1 MEGTNMKV
9 TKRLLAV
16 IVIAAVMVTALP
28 NMVEAKAKT
37 KPVLNKKKVTLT
49 ITNTKKNPKA
59 TLKVKGVSN
68 KIAKKAKW
76 TTSNK
81 KVVTIKKGKVTA
93 KKAGKVTITCKV
105 QNRRL
110 TCKITV
116 KDKRGTEK
124 PDNGV
129 LKVEIKSLGSD
140 SISAPGVYERL
151 QLHGNAPHP
160 VPKSSKED
168 PTSPYTEEN
177 VNTYK
182 TTRSKFFSNGEPY
195 LINSKIVATY
205 NGKDVTNKASY
216 MIQLN
221 EDVGMIPQIPN
232 GMVNIA
238 DIKVISAY
246 DKPKLIAKYN
256 GVEKSITIQQTIEER
271 RFTMCYCGELFD
283 PGSECDQHQSALTNE
298 ARATND
304 DKYLFYVYEKHGGC
318 WIPYYKIVTLKEKEM
333 AQSQR
338 K

>member
-1 MEGTNMKV
+1 MKV
-9 TKRLLAV
+9 VKRMLAV

-28 NMVEAKAKT
+28 NMVEAKT
-37 KPVLNKKKVTLT
+37 KPTLNKKKVTLT

-81 KVVTIKKGKVTA
+81 KVATIKKGKVTA
-93 KKAGKVTITCKV
+93 KKAGKATITCKV
-105 QNRRL
+105 KNRRL

-116 KDKRGTEK
+116 KDKRGTKK

-129 LKVEIKSLGSD
+129 LKVEIKSFGSD
-140 SISAPGVYERL
+140 SISTPGVYERL
-151 QLHGNAPHP
+151 QLYGNAPHP

-182 TTRSKFFSNGEPY
+182 TTRSKFFSNGVCY
-195 LINSKIVATY
+195 LINSRIVVTC

-216 MIQLN
+216 MIQFN
-221 EDVGMIPQIPN
+221 DDVGMIPMITN
-232 GMVNIA
+232 GIA
-238 DIKVISAY
+238 DMDTISGISGY
-246 DKPKLIAKYN
+246 GKFKLIVKYN
-256 GVEKSITIQQTIEER
+256 DAEKSITLHQTMEER

-283 PGSECDQHQSALTNE
+283 HGSKCDQHQSALINE

-318 WIPYYKIVTLKEKEM
+318 WIPYYKIVTLKEIP
-333 AQSQR
+333 
-338 K
+338 

>member
-9 TKRLLAV
+9 VKRMLAV

-28 NMVEAKAKT
+28 NMVEAKT
-37 KPVLNKKKVTLT
+37 KPTLNKKKVTLT

-81 KVVTIKKGKVTA
+81 KVATIKKGKVTA
-93 KKAGKVTITCKV
+93 KKAGKATITCKV
-105 QNRRL
+105 KNRRL

-116 KDKRGTEK
+116 KDKRGTKK

-129 LKVEIKSLGSD
+129 LKVEIKSFGSD
-140 SISAPGVYERL
+140 SISTPGVYERL
-151 QLHGNAPHP
+151 QLYGNAPHP

-182 TTRSKFFSNGEPY
+182 TTRSKFFSNGVCY
-195 LINSKIVATY
+195 LINSRIVVTC
-205 NGKDVTNKASY
+205 NGEDVTNKASY
-216 MIQLN
+216 MIQFN
-221 EDVGMIPQIPN
+221 DDVGMIPMITN
-232 GMVNIA
+232 GIA
-238 DIKVISAY
+238 DMDTISGISGY
-246 DKPKLIAKYN
+246 GKFKLIVKYN
-256 GVEKSITIQQTIEER
+256 DAEKSITLHQTMEER

-283 PGSECDQHQSALTNE
+283 HGSKCDQHQSALINE

-318 WIPYYKIVTLKEKEM
+318 WIPYYKIVTLKEIP
-333 AQSQR
+333 
-338 K
+338 

>member
-16 IVIAAVMVTALP
+16 IVIAAVMATALP
-28 NMVEAKAKT
+28 NMVEAKA

-81 KVVTIKKGKVTA
+81 KVATVKKGKVMA
-93 KKAGKVTITCKV
+93 KKAGRATITCKV
-105 QNRRL
+105 QGRRL

-151 QLHGNAPHP
+151 QLYGGSTYSY
-160 VPKSSKED
+160 PKSSKED
-168 PTSPYTEEN
+168 STSPYTEEN

-182 TTRSKFFSNGEPY
+182 TTRSKFFYNGKRY
-195 LINSKIVATY
+195 LINSRIVVTC
-205 NGKDVTNKASY
+205 NGEDVTNKASY
-216 MIQLN
+216 MIQFN
-221 EDVGMIPQIPN
+221 DDVGMIPMITN
-232 GMVNIA
+232 GIA
-238 DIKVISAY
+238 DMDTISGISGYGKFKLVIQ
-246 DKPKLIAKYN
+246 YN
-256 GVEKSITIQQTIEER
+256 SMKKSIVLQQTIKER

-283 PGSECDQHQSALTNE
+283 NEWDHTEHQKRLVAEAL
-298 ARATND
+298 ATGD
-304 DKYLFYVYEKHGGC
+304 DSYHFHTFEKHGGS
-318 WIPYYKIVTLKEKEM
+318 WIPHYRIVTLKEVP
-333 AQSQR
+333 
-338 K
+338 

>member
-1 MEGTNMKV
+1 MKV
-9 TKRLLAV
+9 TKRLLTV

-28 NMVEAKAKT
+28 NMVEAKA

-81 KVVTIKKGKVTA
+81 KVATVKKGKVTA
-93 KKAGKVTITCKV
+93 KKAGKATITCKV

-129 LKVEIKSLGSD
+129 LNVEIKSLGSD

-151 QLHGNAPHP
+151 QLHGNVPHP

-182 TTRSKFFSNGEPY
+182 TTRSKFFSNGVCY
-195 LINSKIVATY
+195 LINSRIVVTC
-205 NGKDVTNKASY
+205 NGEDVTNKASY
-216 MIQLN
+216 MIQFN
-221 EDVGMIPQIPN
+221 DDVGMIPMITN
-232 GMVNIA
+232 GIA
-238 DIKVISAY
+238 NMDTISGISGYGKFKLVIR
-246 DKPKLIAKYN
+246 YN
-256 GVEKSITIQQTIEER
+256 SMKKSIALQQTIEMR
-271 RFTMCYCGELFD
+271 RFVMCYCGELFD
-283 PGSECDQHQSALTNE
+283 NGNDEAERFKALLGSCAP
-298 ARATND
+298 D
-304 DKYLFYVYEKHGGC
+304 DYKQRFYIGEKHGGC
-318 WIPYYKIVTLKEKEM
+318 WVPYYKIVTLKEVP
-333 AQSQR
+333 
-338 K
+338 

>member
-9 TKRLLAV
+9 VKRMLAV

-28 NMVEAKAKT
+28 NMVEAKT
-37 KPVLNKKKVTLT
+37 KPTLNKKKVTLT

-81 KVVTIKKGKVTA
+81 KVATIKKGKVTA
-93 KKAGKVTITCKV
+93 KKAGKATITCKV
-105 QNRRL
+105 KNRRL

-116 KDKRGTEK
+116 KDKRGTKK

-129 LKVEIKSLGSD
+129 LKVEIKSFGSD
-140 SISAPGVYERL
+140 SISTPGVYERL
-151 QLHGNAPHP
+151 QLYGNAPHP

-182 TTRSKFFSNGEPY
+182 TTRSKFFSNGVCY
-195 LINSKIVATY
+195 LINSRIVVTC

-216 MIQLN
+216 MIQFN
-221 EDVGMIPQIPN
+221 DDVGMIPMITN
-232 GMVNIA
+232 GIA
-238 DIKVISAY
+238 DMDTISGISGY
-246 DKPKLIAKYN
+246 GKFKLIVKYN
-256 GVEKSITIQQTIEER
+256 DAEKSITLHQTMEER

-283 PGSECDQHQSALTNE
+283 HGSKCDQHQSALINE

-318 WIPYYKIVTLKEKEM
+318 WIPYYKIVTLKEIP
-333 AQSQR
+333 
-338 K
+338 

>member
-1 MEGTNMKV
+1 MKV
-9 TKRLLAV
+9 VKRMLAV

-28 NMVEAKAKT
+28 NMVEAKT
-37 KPVLNKKKVTLT
+37 KPTLNKKKVTLT

-93 KKAGKVTITCKV
+93 KKAGKATITCKV

-116 KDKRGTEK
+116 KDKRSTEK

-140 SISAPGVYERL
+140 SISTPGVYERL
-151 QLHGNAPHP
+151 QLHRNASYNY
-160 VPKSSKED
+160 PKSSKED

-182 TTRSKFFSNGEPY
+182 TTRNKFFAKTVPY
-195 LINSKIVATY
+195 LINSRIVVTC
-205 NGKDVTNKASY
+205 NGEDITNKASY
-216 MIQLN
+216 MIQFD
-221 EDVGMIPQIPN
+221 EDVSMFPAITN
-232 GMVNIA
+232 GMA
-238 DIKVISAY
+238 DIDTVSSISAY
-246 DKPKLIAKYN
+246 GKFKLVVQYN
-256 GVEKSITIQQTIEER
+256 NMKRSIILQQTIEER

-283 PGSECDQHQSALTNE
+283 NGYDRTKHSNALLD
-298 ARATND
+298 ACAPD
-304 DKYLFYVYEKHGGC
+304 DYKQRFLINEKHGGY

>member
-9 TKRLLAV
+9 VKRMLAV

-28 NMVEAKAKT
+28 NMVEAKT
-37 KPVLNKKKVTLT
+37 KPTLNKKKVTLT

-81 KVVTIKKGKVTA
+81 KVATIKKGKVTA
-93 KKAGKVTITCKV
+93 KKAGKATITCKV

-140 SISAPGVYERL
+140 SISTPGVYERL
-151 QLHGNAPHP
+151 QLYGDGTYSY
-160 VPKSSKED
+160 PKSSKED

-182 TTRSKFFSNGEPY
+182 TTRSKFFYNGILY
-195 LINSKIVATY
+195 LINSKIVVTY
-205 NGKDVTNKASY
+205 NGKDITDKASY
-216 MIQLN
+216 IVQFN
-221 EDVGMIPQIPN
+221 EDVGMIPVVTN
-232 GMVNIA
+232 GMM
-238 DIKVISAY
+238 DINAVRVISAY
-246 DKPKLIAKYN
+246 DKPKLIVKYN
-256 GVEKSITIQQTIEER
+256 GAEKSIALQQTIEER

-283 PGSECDQHQSALTNE
+283 NGWDHTKHSEALLG
-298 ARATND
+298 ACAPD
-304 DKYLFYVYEKHGGC
+304 DYRQRFLVNEKHGGY
-318 WIPYYKIVTLKEKEM
+318 WIPYYKIVTLKEV
-333 AQSQR
+333 S
-338 K
+338 

>member
-1 MEGTNMKV
+1 MKV
-9 TKRLLAV
+9 VKRMLAV

-28 NMVEAKAKT
+28 NMVEAKT
-37 KPVLNKKKVTLT
+37 KPTLNKKKVTLT

-81 KVVTIKKGKVTA
+81 KVATIKKGKVTA
-93 KKAGKVTITCKV
+93 KKAGKATITCKV
-105 QNRRL
+105 KNRRL

-116 KDKRGTEK
+116 KDKRGTKK

-129 LKVEIKSLGSD
+129 LKVEIKSFGSD
-140 SISAPGVYERL
+140 SISTPGVYERL
-151 QLHGNAPHP
+151 QLYGNAPHP

-182 TTRSKFFSNGEPY
+182 TTRSKFFSNGVCY
-195 LINSKIVATY
+195 LINSRIVVTC
-205 NGKDVTNKASY
+205 NGEDVTNKASY
-216 MIQLN
+216 MIQFN
-221 EDVGMIPQIPN
+221 DDVGMIPMITN
-232 GMVNIA
+232 GIA
-238 DIKVISAY
+238 DMDTISGISGY
-246 DKPKLIAKYN
+246 GKFKLIVKYN
-256 GVEKSITIQQTIEER
+256 DAEKSITLHQTMEER

-283 PGSECDQHQSALTNE
+283 HGSKCDQHQSALINE

-318 WIPYYKIVTLKEKEM
+318 WIPYYKIVTLKEIP
-333 AQSQR
+333 
-338 K
+338 

>member
-9 TKRLLAV
+9 VKRMLAV

-28 NMVEAKAKT
+28 NMVEAKT
-37 KPVLNKKKVTLT
+37 KPTLNKKKVTLT

-76 TTSNK
+76 KTSNK
-81 KVVTIKKGKVTA
+81 KVATIKKGKVTA
-93 KKAGKVTITCKV
+93 KKAGKATITCKV
-105 QNRRL
+105 RNRRL

-129 LKVEIKSLGSD
+129 LKVEIKSFGSD
-140 SISAPGVYERL
+140 SISTPGVYERL
-151 QLHGNAPHP
+151 QLYGNAPHP

-182 TTRSKFFSNGEPY
+182 TTRSKFFSNGVCY
-195 LINSKIVATY
+195 LINSRIVVTC

-216 MIQLN
+216 MIQFN
-221 EDVGMIPQIPN
+221 DDVGMIPMITN
-232 GMVNIA
+232 GIA
-238 DIKVISAY
+238 DMDTISGISGY
-246 DKPKLIAKYN
+246 GKFKLIVKYN
-256 GVEKSITIQQTIEER
+256 DAEKSITLHQTMEER

-283 PGSECDQHQSALTNE
+283 HGSKCDQHQSALINE

-318 WIPYYKIVTLKEKEM
+318 WIPYYKIVTLKEIP
-333 AQSQR
+333 
-338 K
+338 

>member
-1 MEGTNMKV
+1 MKV
-9 TKRLLAV
+9 TKRLLTV
-16 IVIAAVMVTALP
+16 IVIAAVMITALP
-28 NMVEAKAKT
+28 NMVEAKAKPT
-37 KPVLNKKKVTLT
+37 LNKKKVTLT

-81 KVVTIKKGKVTA
+81 KVATVKKGKVTA
-93 KKAGKVTITCKV
+93 KKAGKATITCKV

-129 LKVEIKSLGSD
+129 LNVEIKSLGSD

-151 QLHGNAPHP
+151 QLHGNVPHP

-182 TTRSKFFSNGEPY
+182 TTRSKFFSNGVCY
-195 LINSKIVATY
+195 LINSRIVVTY
-205 NGKDVTNKASY
+205 NGEDVTNKASY
-216 MIQLN
+216 MIQFN
-221 EDVGMIPQIPN
+221 DDVGMIPMITN
-232 GMVNIA
+232 GIA
-238 DIKVISAY
+238 DMDTISGISGY
-246 DKPKLIAKYN
+246 GKFKLIVKYN
-256 GVEKSITIQQTIEER
+256 GIEKSITMQQTTEMR
-271 RFTMCYCGELFD
+271 RFVMCYCGELFD
-283 PGSECDQHQSALTNE
+283 NGND
-298 ARATND
+298 RANHFEILLNACAPD
-304 DKYLFYVYEKHGGC
+304 DYRQRFLVYEKHGGY
-318 WIPYYKIVTLKEKEM
+318 WIPYYRIVTLKEVP
-333 AQSQR
+333 
-338 K
+338 

>member
-1 MEGTNMKV
+1 MKV
-9 TKRLLAV
+9 VKRMLAV

-28 NMVEAKAKT
+28 NMVEAKT
-37 KPVLNKKKVTLT
+37 KPTLNKKKVTLT

-76 TTSNK
+76 KTSNK
-81 KVVTIKKGKVTA
+81 KVATIKKGKVTA
-93 KKAGKVTITCKV
+93 KKAGKATITCKV
-105 QNRRL
+105 RNRRL

-129 LKVEIKSLGSD
+129 LKVEIKSFGSD
-140 SISAPGVYERL
+140 SISTPGVYERL
-151 QLHGNAPHP
+151 QLYGNAPHP

-182 TTRSKFFSNGEPY
+182 TTRSKFFSNGVCY
-195 LINSKIVATY
+195 LINSRIVVTC

-216 MIQLN
+216 MIQFN
-221 EDVGMIPQIPN
+221 DDVGMIPMITN
-232 GMVNIA
+232 GIA
-238 DIKVISAY
+238 DMDTISGISGY
-246 DKPKLIAKYN
+246 GKFKLIVKYN
-256 GVEKSITIQQTIEER
+256 DAEKSITLHQTMEER

-283 PGSECDQHQSALTNE
+283 HGSKCDQHQSALINE

-318 WIPYYKIVTLKEKEM
+318 WIPYYKIVTLKEIP
-333 AQSQR
+333 
-338 K
+338 

>member
-1 MEGTNMKV
+1 MKV

-93 KKAGKVTITCKV
+93 KKAGKATITCKV

-129 LKVEIKSLGSD
+129 LNVEIKSLGSD
-140 SISAPGVYERL
+140 SITTPGVYERL
-151 QLHGNAPHP
+151 QLYGDSTYSY
-160 VPKSSKED
+160 PKSSKED
-168 PTSPYTEEN
+168 STSPYTEEN

-182 TTRSKFFSNGEPY
+182 TTRSKFFYDGKRY
-195 LINSKIVATY
+195 LINSKIVETY
-205 NGKDVTNKASY
+205 NGEDVTNKASY
-216 MIQLN
+216 MIQFN
-221 EDVGMIPQIPN
+221 DDVGMIPMITN
-232 GMVNIA
+232 GIA
-238 DIKVISAY
+238 DMDTISGISGYGKFKLVIR
-246 DKPKLIAKYN
+246 YN
-256 GVEKSITIQQTIEER
+256 SVKKSITLQQTIEER
-271 RFTMCYCGELFD
+271 RFDMCYCGELFD
-283 PGSECDQHQSALTNE
+283 KSSDWVEHHKALLG
-298 ARATND
+298 ACAPD
-304 DKYLFYVYEKHGGC
+304 DYRQRFLVNEKHGGY
-318 WIPYYKIVTLKEKEM
+318 WIPYYKIVTLKEVP
-333 AQSQR
+333 
-338 K
+338 